1 MQRIMCLSSI
11 LVIRYDDNIFKKFH
25 FVLLLSVLV
34 SKILTRLLRNWP
46 LEDVLALAILL
57 LFTVAIVQVRK

>member
-1 MQRIMCLSSI
+1 MTKF
-11 LVIRYDDNIFKKFH
+11 FKKFH

-34 SKILTRLLRNWP
+34 SKILTRLLRNRP

-57 LFTVAIVQVRK
+57 LFAVAIMQVRK

>member
-34 SKILTRLLRNWP
+34 SKILTRLLQNWP
-46 LEDVLALAILL
+46 LEDALGLAILL
-57 LFTVAIVQVRK
+57 LFAVAIVQVRK

>member
-11 LVIRYDDNIFKKFH
+11 LVIRYDD
-25 FVLLLSVLV
+25 
-34 SKILTRLLRNWP
+34 RNRP

-57 LFTVAIVQVRK
+57 LFAVAIMQVRK